1 MPAAAPPARTPIARL
16 DGLTGLRFFAAIYV
30 VVFHYATP
38 SLVNAPRAV
47 LNVALSGYVAVDFFF
62 ILSGFILAYNY
73 LTPSGELKGTKR
85 QFWAARF
92 ARIYPAYALS
102 FLLVLPLVARG
113 MFAAEPFK
121 MALYHFGR
129 ALALVTVMQQGWL
142 PWLSM
147 WGNAPAWSL
156 SVEAFFYLVFPLLA
170 PLLGRLS
177 LRACAPLLVGVWL
190 LGLAAPTLRVVQD
203 TRSVE
208 HATSP
213 GEPAW
218 APRTAV
224 ERPWVAS
231 SPRSQALI
239 KADMSTMMTPIFRLP
254 EFIAGVLLGRLLLG
268 ATAGQRQRAGRLV
281 GPAML
286 AILGVLAVSD
296 HIPKPLIRNGLLAP
310 FFCLVI
316 FGMSGGGSWIER
328 VFSKRTF
335 IPLGEASYSTYILQ
349 SPVAQLVGF
358 EGGSILG
365 FFGYLVLL
373 VAASLLSFFKI
384 ETPIRKW
391 LMARLAP
398 RKAAVKLPET
408 AAA

>member
-1 MPAAAPPARTPIARL
+1 MNHSSPPKPPLARL
-16 DGLTGLRFFAAIYV
+16 DGLTGLRFLAAIYV

-102 FLLVLPLVARG
+102 FLLVLPFVARE

-129 ALALVTVMQQGWL
+129 ALGVVTVMQQGWL

-170 PLLGRLS
+170 PVLGRLS
-177 LRACAPLLVGVWL
+177 LRACVPLLVGVWL
-190 LGLAAPTLRVVQD
+190 LGLAAPAMRVVQD
-203 TRSVE
+203 HNSVE
-208 HATSP
+208 RVTSP

-218 APRTAV
+218 APGTAV
-224 ERPWVAS
+224 ERPWVAA

-239 KADMSTMMTPIFRLP
+239 KADMRTMVTPIFRLP

-268 ATAGQRQRAGRLV
+268 ATARQRQRAGRLV
-281 GPAML
+281 VPAMV
-286 AILGVLAVSD
+286 AIIGVLAVSD

-310 FFCLVI
+310 LFCLVI

-328 VFSKRTF
+328 LFSKRAF
-335 IPLGEASYSTYILQ
+335 IPLGEASYSAYILQ
-349 SPVAQLVGF
+349 NPVAQLVGF
-358 EGGSILG
+358 EGGSLLG
-365 FFGYLVLL
+365 FLGYVVLL

-398 RKAAVKLPET
+398 RKPAAKLPET